1 VTGPILCPHC
11 EEVTLPNRLVD
22 GTVICSCAAGRRL
35 DGGGAAADREDDP
48 PHRSAPVGAQAPG
61 RTLTRRRH
69 GARLGPR

>member
-35 DGGGAAADREDDP
+35 DGGGAAADREDGSRTAAPRSGLKP
-48 PHRSAPVGAQAPG
+48 PA
-61 RTLTRRRH
+61 
-69 GARLGPR
+69 AR